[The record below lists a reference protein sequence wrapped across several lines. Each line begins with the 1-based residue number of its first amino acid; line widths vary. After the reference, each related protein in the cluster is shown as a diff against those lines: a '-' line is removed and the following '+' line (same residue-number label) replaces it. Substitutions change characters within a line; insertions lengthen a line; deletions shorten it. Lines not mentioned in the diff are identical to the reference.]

1 MGAVPDEV
9 VMAGD
14 VKYHLGATY
23 DRKFPDGH

>member
-1 MGAVPDEV
+1 MGDVPDEV

-23 DRKFPDGH
+23 DKKFPNGH